1 MSAPPAATTTATKP
15 NAPQNSKFKR
25 GNRDTSTHDKEK
37 EKDVRTSNII
47 AAKAVADSVR
57 TSLGPRGMDKMI
69 VGPKDEVIISND
81 GATILNKIE
90 VAHPC
95 AKMVFNLFF
104 FIVEYV
110 I

>member
-1 MSAPPAATTTATKP
+1 MSTPAPATTSKP
-15 NAPQNSKFKR
+15 PVSAQQNSKFKR
-25 GNRDTSTHDKEK
+25 GNRDTSTTEKEK

-47 AAKAVADSVR
+47 AAKAVADTVR

-81 GATILNKIE
+81 GATILSKIE

-95 AKMVFNLFF
+95 AKMVLYLYFF
-104 FIVEYV
+104 LL
-110 I
+110 